1 MHAMPIVRHLAVA
14 ALAAFTTLAHAAEL
28 KVLTAG
34 AFKQVL
40 LSAQPEFERRTGHK
54 LSIDNDTAG
63 GLQKRIAG
71 GEAFDL
77 VVSSPASLQPLR
89 QAGKLADE
97 APPALARVG
106 IGVAVKPGTP
116 APPLVTV
123 DDFRR
128 LLLQAKSVAMI
139 DPAAGGSSG
148 IYLAQLFEKWG
159 IADQVKAKAVLVAG
173 GLVAERVMNGQAE
186 VAVHQISEI
195 LAVPG
200 AVLVGRLPAEIQ
212 NYTVYAGAV
221 SSQPKDAAAARQLL
235 EALRSPA
242 MADLLKAKGMEAP
255 K

>member
-1 MHAMPIVRHLAVA
+1 MPKLRHLALASLA
-14 ALAAFTTLAHAAEL
+14 ALAGLAHAADL

-40 LSAQPEFERRTGHK
+40 VAAQPDFERRTGHK

-63 GLQKRIAG
+63 ALQRRIGG

-97 APPALARVG
+97 TPPALARVG

-116 APPLVTV
+116 VPPLATV

-128 LLLQAKSVAMI
+128 LLLQAKSIAMI

-159 IADQVKAKAVLVAG
+159 IADQVKAKAVLVQG

-200 AVLVGRLPAEIQ
+200 VVLVGPLPAEIQ

-221 SSQPKDAAAARQLL
+221 SAQAREGAAARQLL

-242 MADLLKAKGMEAP
+242 TAELLKAKGMEAA

>member
-1 MHAMPIVRHLAVA
+1 MPILRQLTVA
-14 ALAAFTTLAHAAEL
+14 ALAAVATLAHAADI

-40 LSAQPEFERRTGHK
+40 VAAQPDFERRTGHK
-54 LSIDNDTAG
+54 LIIDNDTAG
-63 GLQKRIAG
+63 ALQKRIAG

-116 APPLVTV
+116 VPPLASV

-148 IYLAQLFEKWG
+148 IYLTQLFEKWG
-159 IADQVKAKAVLVAG
+159 IADQVKAKAVLVPG
-173 GLVAERVMNGQAE
+173 GLVAERVMTGQAE

-200 AVLVGRLPAEIQ
+200 AVLVGPLPAEIQ

-221 SSQPKDAAAARQLL
+221 SAQPKDAVAARQLL
-235 EALRSPA
+235 EALRSTQT
-242 MADLLKAKGMEAP
+242 ADLLKSKGMESAR
-255 K
+255 